1 MSAIFVRPV
10 PFSAGTSTTPL
21 AGSVLNL
28 SNDHPGL
35 VWRAGVS
42 SYIVIDL
49 GTSGTTYNYI
59 GLFGCN
65 LRATDTVQIRTG
77 TGSSGSGTYSGAAL
91 PAFSGFKDDSATSTA
106 IYKLPTTRSERF
118 VRIDISAPS
127 HPDAYVQFSRLV
139 IGNGVSTIGINFD
152 AEHGFES
159 QSVITT
165 GPGYRSVDAYG
176 SLDSWKFSTGW
187 ITDTSW
193 RSEWAPMM
201 RHASA
206 GGGLMMIVD
215 DAAPAN
221 WQTDAIYGHLSG
233 TASGKAEAFNKWR
246 VESKITA
253 YSR

>member
-1 MSAIFVRPV
+1 MSAIFVRPA
-10 PFSAGTSTTPL
+10 PFTPGTSTTPL
-21 AGSVLNL
+21 AGSVANL
-28 SNDHPGL
+28 GNDHPGL

-42 SYIVIDL
+42 SYIVVDL
-49 GTSGTTYNYI
+49 GTGASYDHV
-59 GLFGCN
+59 GLFGSN
-65 LRATDTVQIRTG
+65 LRDTDTVQIRTG
-77 TGSSGSGTYSGAAL
+77 TASSGIGNYAGTAI
-91 PAFSGFKDDSATSTA
+91 PAFIGFKDDAATSKA
-106 IYKLPTTRSERF
+106 IFKLPTTRSERF
-118 VRIDISAPS
+118 VRIDLSAPS
-127 HPDAYVQFSRLV
+127 HPDGYVQFSRLV
-139 IGNGVSTIGINFD
+139 IGTAVSSIGISFD
-152 AEHGFES
+152 AEHGFEG

-165 GPGYRSVDAYG
+165 GPGYRSVDAYAP
-176 SLDSWKFSTGW
+176 LDSWKFSTGW

-215 DAAPAN
+215 DAAPTN
-221 WQTDAIYGHLSG
+221 WQTDAVYGHLSG